1 MIRFFIP
8 AAQIQGDRVT
18 LQGGDHHHL
27 LNVLRKS
34 VGDEIEILNGK
45 GERYVARIAEI
56 HSGQTVAEIVRSTG
70 IQTESRIP
78 IRLVQSLPKAD
89 KFEWILQKNTE
100 LGVSDFLPVISE
112 RSLIKLD
119 AATQIKKRERWEKI
133 IKEAA
138 EQSGRAIIPHL
149 QPVLEWRE
157 FPGRFPSGLVLLPW
171 EGEQKRSLKDVL
183 GATGEIPREL
193 SVIIG
198 PEGGFARTEV
208 ERLRGLGAVTVT
220 LGPRILRTETAG
232 LVAVAAILYHYGELG

>member
-1 MIRFFIP
+1 MTRFFIP
-8 AAQIQGDRVT
+8 ATQIRGDRVT
-18 LQGGDHHHL
+18 LEGGDHHHL

-34 VGDEIEILNGK
+34 TGDEIEILNGK
-45 GERYVARIAEI
+45 GEGYIARIVEI
-56 HSGQTVAEIVRSTG
+56 YSGHTVAAIVKSTG
-70 IQTESRIP
+70 KQTEPRIA
-78 IRLVQSLPKAD
+78 IRLVQSLPKSD

-119 AATQIKKRERWEKI
+119 AVTQIKKRERWEKI

-138 EQSGRAIIPHL
+138 EQSGRGVIPSL

-157 FPGRFPSGLVLLPW
+157 LPGAFPSGLVLLPW
-171 EGEQKRSLKDVL
+171 EGEQDRSLKDVL
-183 GATGEIPREL
+183 GATAAIPDEL

-208 ERLRGLGAVTVT
+208 ERLRDLGAVTVT

>member
-8 AAQIQGDRVT
+8 ATQIRGDRVT
-18 LQGGDHHHL
+18 LEGGDHHHL

-34 VGDEIEILNGK
+34 AGDEIEILNGK
-45 GERYVARIAEI
+45 GERYIARIMET
-56 HSGQTVAEIVRSTG
+56 HSDHTVAAIVRSTAK
-70 IQTESRIP
+70 QTEPRIA

-100 LGVSDFLPVISE
+100 LGVGEFLPVISE

-119 AATQIKKRERWEKI
+119 GAARIKKRERWVKI

-138 EQSGRAIIPHL
+138 EQSGRAVIPQL

-157 FPGRFPSGLVLLPW
+157 LPGAFPSGVVLLPW
-171 EGEQKRSLKDVL
+171 EGERDRSLKDVL
-183 GATGEIPREL
+183 SATAEIPREL

-208 ERLRGLGAVTVT
+208 ECLRDLGAVTVT

-232 LVAVAAILYHYGELG
+232 LVATAAILYHYGELG

>member
-1 MIRFFIP
+1 MTRFFIP
-8 AAQIQGDRVT
+8 ATQIRGDRVT
-18 LQGGDHHHL
+18 LEGGDHHHL

-34 VGDEIEILNGK
+34 TGDEIEIFNGK
-45 GERYVARIAEI
+45 GEGYIARIVEI
-56 HSGQTVAEIVRSTG
+56 YSGHTVAAIVKSTG
-70 IQTESRIP
+70 KQTEPRIA
-78 IRLVQSLPKAD
+78 IRLVQSLPKSD

-119 AATQIKKRERWEKI
+119 AAAQIKKRERWEKI

-138 EQSGRAIIPHL
+138 EQSGRGVIPRL

-157 FPGRFPSGLVLLPW
+157 LLGAFPSGLVLLPW
-171 EGEQKRSLKDVL
+171 EGEQDRSLKDVL
-183 GATGEIPREL
+183 GATAAIPDEL

-208 ERLRGLGAVTVT
+208 ERLRDLGAVTVT